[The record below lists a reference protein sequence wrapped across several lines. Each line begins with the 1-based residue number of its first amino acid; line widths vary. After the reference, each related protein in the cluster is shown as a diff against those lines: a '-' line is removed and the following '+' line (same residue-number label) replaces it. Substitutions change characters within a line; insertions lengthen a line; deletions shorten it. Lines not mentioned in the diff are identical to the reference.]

1 MPSHPENE
9 SGVRSVPATPP
20 MPSKKGPRLLII
32 LIPHQDPHPRFF
44 QPIPPPRASR
54 RAQNTPHLALAAAFV
69 FLPDDGEEERAG
81 AVHDCYVGEFP
92 VAVVGD

>member
-1 MPSHPENE
+1 MPT
-9 SGVRSVPATPP
+9 TPP
-20 MPSKKGPRLLII
+20 MPPEKSPWLLVI

-44 QPIPPPRASR
+44 HPIPPPRASR
-54 RAQNTPHLALAAAFV
+54 GPYKTPHLALAAAFV